1 MSAGVVIV
9 GLVETDARRAQ
20 MIKDAIQTKLP
31 DHEVIVISGCT
42 VVAVI
47 ETTVEVSR

>member
-1 MSAGVVIV
+1 MNAGVVIV

-20 MIKDAIQTKLP
+20 LIRDALEAKLP

-47 ETTVEVSR
+47 EATAEVSS